1 MNIYG
6 ERYAEVGLFIGYCR
20 ELNIVTDERELEYY
34 EKSGVMLPAARVV
47 YPDDCVVERYRRE
60 LDGDYNWTGFD
71 VWPELADLAEKFPLL
86 LRRFDDLTDEELVHC
101 FDRALDAGG
110 NPYLHIPSC
119 GSYRP
124 WKEYAVEVTE
134 PYGHK
139 LERQTAEHYYSFWQV
154 HQLYRIQL
162 HPHLYRYANLIQR
175 LPPDDPIR
183 NSLLAFPSK
192 ERLREFD
199 GMRPCFD
206 ALSFWITLYGRER
219 VRTATG
225 VPDQDGLGRIG
236 TVAADDYDDYR
247 KRLAASASM
256 AMERFQLAGQDLLQ
270 FLRQLIALYED
281 YERNE
286 RYKLARKLRYDI
298 LHCGRL
304 LELAEDQTLE
314 EVAGRLGQVDPFDR
328 QTFRRLRPPAKER
341 DYAVDLLTHAPAT
354 WKQALQKDGETGWLF
369 TESDANALLDFCEK
383 ERLSLLRTYLSSML
397 AIGEDERLDKFGH
410 KQSYDNLKN
419 VLTGYEGLLKKLAPR
434 AGVTDIPNGL
444 TETVSKVMRK
454 SSLSWGKKFD
464 RVRSDNRRLLDSRST
479 DHFLTNLHTLLNHPE
494 LRNSQ
499 EGLVAMPFLVT
510 CLARNFTAHL
520 YPDQDAFFGRPLGKI
535 VDATIV
541 AITYTWKLAEGRGS
555 PDSGPT
561 S

>member
-6 ERYAEVGLFIGYCR
+6 ERYAEVSLFIGYCR
-20 ELNIVTDERELEYY
+20 DLNIETDERELEYY
-34 EKSGVMLPAARVV
+34 ERSGVMLPAARVI

-60 LDGDYNWTGFD
+60 LDGDCHWTGFD
-71 VWPELADLAEKFPLL
+71 VWPELADLTEKFPSL
-86 LRRFDDLTDEELVHC
+86 LRGFDDLTDEELVHC
-101 FDRALDAGG
+101 FDRAVDSGG
-110 NPYLHIPSC
+110 NPHLHIPSC

-124 WKEYAVEVTE
+124 WKEYAVEVPE

-139 LERQTAEHYYSFWQV
+139 LERQTAEHYYGFWQV

-162 HPHLYRYANLIQR
+162 HPHLYRYAGLVQR
-175 LPPDDPIR
+175 LPPDDPAR
-183 NSLLAFPSK
+183 LSLLAFPSK

-199 GMRPCFD
+199 GMRRYFD

-219 VRTATG
+219 ARSVTD

-236 TVAADDYDDYR
+236 AVAADDYDDYR
-247 KRLAASASM
+247 KRLAASASIT
-256 AMERFQLAGQDLLQ
+256 MERFHLAGQDLLQ

-304 LELAEDQTLE
+304 LELVDDQTWE
-314 EVAGRLGQVDPFDR
+314 QVADRLGSAGSFDR

-341 DYAVDLLTHAPAT
+341 DYAVDLLAHAPAT

-383 ERLSLLRTYLSSML
+383 ERLRPLRTYLSGML
-397 AIGEDERLDKFGH
+397 AIGEDEHREKFGH

-434 AGVTDIPNGL
+434 AGVTDIPSGL
-444 TETVSKVMRK
+444 TETVREVMAE
-454 SSLSWGKKFD
+454 SNLSWVKEFD
-464 RVRSDNRRLLDSRST
+464 RVRCDSRRLLDSRST
-479 DHFLTNLHTLLNHPE
+479 DHFLTNLHALLNHRE

-499 EGLVAMPFLVT
+499 DGLVAMPFLVT
-510 CLARNFTAHL
+510 CLARNFMAHS
-520 YPDQDAFFGRPLGKI
+520 YPDQDAFFGWPLGKI
-535 VDATIV
+535 VDATMV
-541 AITYTWKLAEGRGS
+541 AITYTWKLAEDRGWS
-555 PDSGPT
+555 DSGPT